1 MKIEKSMKS
10 ALTSI
15 MQSKVVFMKVEY
27 IDQEIILDVDDFDY
41 DLFDFDK
48 KEDGQVLGHYHGEYV
63 AIDLDDII
71 KVMSTRLGFKEDFFG
86 PNYNL
91 GV

>member
-1 MKIEKSMKS
+1 MKS
-10 ALTSI
+10 ALTFI
-15 MQSKVVFMKVEY
+15 MQLKVVFMKVEY

>member
-1 MKIEKSMKS
+1 MKS
-10 ALTSI
+10 ALTFI
-15 MQSKVVFMKVEY
+15 MQLKVVFMKVEY
-27 IDQEIILDVDDFDY
+27 IDQEIILDIDDFDY

-71 KVMSTRLGFKEDFFG
+71 KVMSARLGFKEDFFG
-86 PNYNL
+86 PNHNL

>member
-1 MKIEKSMKS
+1 MKS

-71 KVMSTRLGFKEDFFG
+71 KVMSTRLGFKEDFLG
-86 PNYNL
+86 PNHNL

>member
-1 MKIEKSMKS
+1 MKS

-27 IDQEIILDVDDFDY
+27 IDQEIILDIDDFDY

>member
-1 MKIEKSMKS
+1 MKS
-10 ALTSI
+10 ALTFI
-15 MQSKVVFMKVEY
+15 MQLKVVFMKVEY

-63 AIDLDDII
+63 AIDSDDIVN
-71 KVMSTRLGFKEDFFG
+71 VMSARLGFK
-86 PNYNL
+86 
-91 GV
+91 

>member
-1 MKIEKSMKS
+1 MKS

-15 MQSKVVFMKVEY
+15 MQLKVVFMKVEY

-71 KVMSTRLGFKEDFFG
+71 KVMSARLGFTEDFFG
-86 PNYNL
+86 PNHNL

>member
-1 MKIEKSMKS
+1 MKS

-15 MQSKVVFMKVEY
+15 MQLKVVFMKVEY

>member
-1 MKIEKSMKS
+1 MKS

-27 IDQEIILDVDDFDY
+27 IDQEIILDIDDFDY

-71 KVMSTRLGFKEDFFG
+71 KVMSTRLGFKEDLFC

>member
-1 MKIEKSMKS
+1 MKS

-71 KVMSTRLGFKEDFFG
+71 KVMSTRLGFKEYFFG
-86 PNYNL
+86 PNHNL

>member
-1 MKIEKSMKS
+1 
-10 ALTSI
+10 
-15 MQSKVVFMKVEY
+15 MKVEY

>member
-1 MKIEKSMKS
+1 MKS

-15 MQSKVVFMKVEY
+15 MQLKVVFMKVEY
-27 IDQEIILDVDDFDY
+27 IDQEIILDIDDFDY

>member
-1 MKIEKSMKS
+1 MKS

-86 PNYNL
+86 PNHNL

>member
-1 MKIEKSMKS
+1 MKS

>member
-1 MKIEKSMKS
+1 MR
-10 ALTSI
+10 
-15 MQSKVVFMKVEY
+15 VEY

-63 AIDLDDII
+63 AIDLDDIVN
-71 KVMSTRLGFKEDFFG
+71 VMSARLGFKQACNVQIIRLYDQIE
-86 PNYNL
+86 
-91 GV
+91 

>member
-1 MKIEKSMKS
+1 
-10 ALTSI
+10 
-15 MQSKVVFMKVEY
+15 MKVEY

-63 AIDLDDII
+63 AIDLDDKVIEVPDVFIYGLILIFLII
-71 KVMSTRLGFKEDFFG
+71 IFTISNAKK
-86 PNYNL
+86 
-91 GV
+91 